1 MGRIYCLTWLVVLF
15 LLSLNKFLNYFQ
27 RKRKRMWK
35 CNIRISKRFLTYQ
48 LIVNCMQ
55 RINCIHVSSV
65 SGEQSNKTAKWRMF
79 LVQRYQK
86 VPKSLGNSGKFR
98 KKFSPFTSRH
108 LGLFF
113 IDSQPAEWCFFG
125 TFRYFQKFSS
135 YNPSLKCYVV
145 LNRFS

>member
-65 SGEQSNKTAKWRMF
+65 SGEHSNKTAKWRMF

-98 KKFSPFTSRH
+98 KKFFDH
-108 LGLFF
+108 LLL
-113 IDSQPAEWCFFG
+113 ATLVC
-125 TFRYFQKFSS
+125 FSS
-135 YNPSLKCYVV
+135 TLSQ
-145 LNRFS
+145 LNGAFSALFAIFRSFLPTTPRSNVMLF